1 MGREPNEANVQV
13 KKLQDIEDENLE
25 NLEIA
30 YSIVFFRYERS
41 IKVN

>member
-1 MGREPNEANVQV
+1 MGREPTEANVEV
-13 KKLQDIEDENLE
+13 NKLQDIEDKNLE

-41 IKVN
+41 I